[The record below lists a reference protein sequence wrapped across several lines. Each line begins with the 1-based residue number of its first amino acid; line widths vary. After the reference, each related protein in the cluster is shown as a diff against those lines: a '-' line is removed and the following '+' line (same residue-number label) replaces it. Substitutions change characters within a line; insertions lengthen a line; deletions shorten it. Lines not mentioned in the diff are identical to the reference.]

1 MRPLSSNV
9 KRQTVHKAM
18 LMTAMDS
25 SRRAKSILEF
35 LTAEN
40 CSVFPQEPESKS
52 NSRHPNWHSPKQIN
66 VWKEFN
72 FENLEGLYDGKLME
86 ELRNEGRK
94 LPEYP
99 ASSPES
105 RVDRNE
111 PHTSLI
117 LNKWS
122 HAILDTSLNAVR
134 DTLHPSLWVPD
145 IGNTNWTRPLK
156 RNWKPD
162 AGAIAACGK
171 DKRERFPKDYKV
183 AKKWKS
189 RVLHQKPL
197 IDSAG
202 LWFRGSTKSNE
213 AMPIR
218 QAFTYCV
225 TTGCRYG
232 CILSTEEAFIFRIKP
247 RTPAKGWSY

>member
-1 MRPLSSNV
+1 
-9 KRQTVHKAM
+9 
-18 LMTAMDS
+18 MDS
-25 SRRAKSILEF
+25 RRRAKSTLEF

-40 CSVFPQEPESKS
+40 CSILAQEPKSNS

-66 VWKEFN
+66 AWKEFN
-72 FENLEGLYDGKLME
+72 FETLQGPYDGKLIE
-86 ELRNEGRK
+86 ELQYEGRK

-99 ASSPES
+99 TSSPES
-105 RVDRNE
+105 RIDRNE

-117 LNKWS
+117 LHKWS
-122 HAILDTSLNAVR
+122 HTILDVSLREVR
-134 DTLHPSLWVPD
+134 DTLHPSLWVPE
-145 IGNTNWTRPLK
+145 IGKTNWTRPMK
-156 RNWKPD
+156 KNWKPD
-162 AGAIAACGK
+162 AGAIAACLK
-171 DKRERFPKDYKV
+171 DGRERFPKDYKV

-202 LWFRGSTKSNE
+202 LWCQGVKRSNE

-225 TTGCRYG
+225 TMGCRYG

-247 RTPAKGWSY
+247 RTLPRGWLS

>member
-1 MRPLSSNV
+1 
-9 KRQTVHKAM
+9 
-18 LMTAMDS
+18 MDS

-40 CSVFPQEPESKS
+40 CSVFAEEPDSKT
-52 NSRHPNWHSPKQIN
+52 NSQHRNYHFPKQIN
-66 VWKEFN
+66 AWEEFN
-72 FENLEGLYDGKLME
+72 FETLESLYDGKLME
-86 ELRNEGRK
+86 ELRFEERK

-99 ASSPES
+99 TSSPAS

-111 PHTSLI
+111 PHTILI
-117 LNKWS
+117 LNKWNHS
-122 HAILDTSLNAVR
+122 ILDAALETVK
-134 DTLHPSLWVPD
+134 DTLHPSVWVPD
-145 IGNTNWTRPLK
+145 TGESNWTTPLK

-162 AGAIAACGK
+162 AGAQAACGK

-197 IDSAG
+197 IDSSG
-202 LWFRGSTKSNE
+202 MWCRGSQKSND

-247 RTPAKGWSY
+247 RKSPEG

>member
-1 MRPLSSNV
+1 
-9 KRQTVHKAM
+9 
-18 LMTAMDS
+18 MDS
-25 SRRAKSILEF
+25 TRRAKSILQF

-40 CSVFPQEPESKS
+40 CSVFAEEPNSKS
-52 NSRHPNWHSPKQIN
+52 NSRNPNWHSPKQIN

-72 FENLEGLYDGKLME
+72 FEALEGLYDGKLME
-86 ELRNEGRK
+86 ELRYEGRK

-99 ASSPES
+99 ASSPQS

-117 LNKWS
+117 LNQLS
-122 HAILDTSLNAVR
+122 QNILDTCLVAVK
-134 DTLHPSLWVPD
+134 DTLHPSLWVPE
-145 IGNTNWTRPLK
+145 IGKTNWKKPMTKPMK
-156 RNWKPD
+156 RNWVPD
-162 AGAIAACGK
+162 AGAIAACGT

-189 RVLHQKPL
+189 EVLHQKPL
-197 IDSAG
+197 IDN
-202 LWFRGSTKSNE
+202 RGMWCPTKRKSNE

-232 CILSTEEAFIFRIKP
+232 CILSTEEAFIFCIKP
-247 RTPAKGWSY
+247 RTSPQGKSH